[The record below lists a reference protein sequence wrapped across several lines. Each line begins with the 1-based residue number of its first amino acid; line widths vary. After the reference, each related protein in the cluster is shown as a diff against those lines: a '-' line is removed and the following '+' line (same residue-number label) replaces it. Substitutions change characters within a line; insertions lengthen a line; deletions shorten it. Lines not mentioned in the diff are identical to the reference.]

1 MGDDMSKGLSESLA
15 TEAAA
20 IASYESLMAAKTK
33 EVEALQAS
41 IESKQDRIGETG
53 VSIATMKADLTD
65 TEAALA
71 QDQKFLAD
79 LEKSCSTKTS
89 EWEERSKTRADE
101 LVALA
106 DTIKI
111 LNDDDALEL
120 FKKTLPGAS
129 ASFVQVSSSA
139 ALVRSQALA
148 SIRQA
153 HSHASS
159 HDRAG
164 LDFLVLA
171 LSGKK
176 TLGKGG
182 FDKVITMID
191 KMVSVLKEEQKDDDH
206 KQEYCGIQLDQT
218 DDKKKDR
225 DSCDRRY
232 R

>member
-65 TEAALA
+65 TQEALA
-71 QDQKFLAD
+71 EDKKFIAGM
-79 LEKSCSTKTS
+79 EEACATKTK

-106 DTIKI
+106 DTIKV

-120 FKKTLPGAS
+120 FKKTLPGAG
-129 ASFVQVSSSA
+129 ASFVQVGVGA
-139 ALVRSQALA
+139 ATRRSHAQAL
-148 SIRQA
+148 IRGARKLAGSPGNA
-153 HSHASS
+153 H
-159 HDRAG
+159 
-164 LDFLVLA
+164 LDFLLLA
-171 LSGKK
+171 LDG
-176 TLGKGG
+176 
-182 FDKVITMID
+182 
-191 KMVSVLKEEQKDDDH
+191 H
-206 KQEYCGIQLDQT
+206 KA
-218 DDKKKDR
+218 
-225 DSCDRRY
+225 S
-232 R
+232 